1 MDEQKKLALAKR
13 QVAKITAFYIHLT
26 VFVLVMIVLFVA
38 NLVLSP
44 NWWWVQ
50 WPFLAW
56 GIGLLAHGLYVFGG
70 IPKLIRNWQQRKIKE
85 IKDRM

>member
-26 VFVLVMIVLFVA
+26 VFVLVMTVLFVA

-56 GIGLLAHGLYVFGG
+56 GIGLLAHGLSVFGG
-70 IPKLIRNWQQRKIKE
+70 IPQLIRNWQQRKIKE

>member
-26 VFVLVMIVLFVA
+26 VFVLVMIVL
-38 NLVLSP
+38 
-44 NWWWVQ
+44 
-50 WPFLAW
+50 AW
-56 GIGLLAHGLYVFGG
+56 GIGLLAHGLSVFGG
-70 IPKLIRNWQQRKIKE
+70 IPQLIRNWQQRKIKE